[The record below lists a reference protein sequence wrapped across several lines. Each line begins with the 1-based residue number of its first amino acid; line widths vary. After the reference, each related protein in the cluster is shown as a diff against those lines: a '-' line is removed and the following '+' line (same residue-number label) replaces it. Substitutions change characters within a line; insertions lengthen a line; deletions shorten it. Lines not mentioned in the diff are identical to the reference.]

1 MGLCGIAFLAAL
13 TIGVPCTAWS
23 PKVHSLQT
31 KLAKGIIP
39 RGMANFLDQHP
50 AALLEANKKVGRL
63 QAPTPEDVEQ
73 QFDKVVKISHDG
85 KPPAEIVYEL
95 SVLANMVQLLTDP
108 SVTGGLTHAQ
118 RTFSTFADEHFDMLA
133 ASKEPLFAAKGELNP
148 KSAIHAWTHQKYDRY
163 RLLTNHINP
172 STGEKIGTWDTLS
185 VPFAQM
191 QLGFS
196 TGINATANI
205 WIYAW
210 RAVGA
215 YWVK

>member
-1 MGLCGIAFLAAL
+1 MNLHGITILAAVVAGL
-13 TIGVPCTAWS
+13 PCAAWS
-23 PKVHSLQT
+23 PKVHSMQT
-31 KLAKGIIP
+31 SLAKGIIP

-50 AALLEANKKVGRL
+50 AALIEACKRVDRL
-63 QAPTPEDVEQ
+63 QAPTPEEVEQ
-73 QFDKVVKISHDG
+73 QFDKVVKMSHDG

-95 SVLANMVQLLTDP
+95 GVLASMIQLLTDP
-108 SVTGGLTHAQ
+108 SVTGGLTHVQ
-118 RTFSTFADEHFDMLA
+118 RTFSAFTDEHFDKLA
-133 ASKEPLFAAKGELNP
+133 ASKEPLFAARGERNP
-148 KSAIHAWTHQKYDRY
+148 RSAIHAWTRQKYERY
-163 RLLTNHINP
+163 RLLTNHVNP
-172 STGEKIGTWDTLS
+172 NTGEKIGTWDTLS

-210 RAVGA
+210 RAAGG